1 MTDFRQS
8 LAVVQKELYQTLTP
22 DKVSSESQNQEYG
35 AGQFWLETTSVR
47 YRVAKITPKKTGQF
61 VAFWYKH
68 QGKNTPYSA
77 TDSPDVLVVNTFTSE
92 RFGQFVFPKEE
103 LIRRGILS
111 QEKPGK
117 MAMRVYPV
125 WDQPTSSQAL
135 ATQKW
140 QRPYFIE
147 FGPDLFVDQKRLRQL
162 YQLD

>member
-1 MTDFRQS
+1 MTDFKQS
-8 LAVVQKELYQTLTP
+8 LAVVQKELYRTLIP
-22 DKVSSESQNQEYG
+22 DKVSVELQNLEYG
-35 AGQFWLETTSVR
+35 AGRFWLEKTSVR
-47 YRVAKITPKKTGQF
+47 YRVAKITPKKIGQF
-61 VAFWYKH
+61 VALWYKD

-92 RFGQFVFPKEE
+92 RSGQFVFPKEE
-103 LIRRGILS
+103 LARRGILS

-140 QRPYFIE
+140 QQPYFIE
-147 FGPDLFVDQKRLRQL
+147 FGHGLSVDQKRLRQL